1 LNGRNERIFPIAE
14 WSRSGLE
21 AWFLPDRP
29 FLRCLPVSVSQ
40 ILPTVSPLNLQAIE
54 DLRALNPDDDSFLR
68 ELIQIYLDDSPK
80 QIAEIEQSLAQGDSL
95 RLTRAAH
102 SLKGSSANF
111 GAGQLRAL
119 CEAIEHLGRAA
130 KLQDV
135 PDRLP
140 ELKAEYGRVKT
151 ALEGLLTPA

>member
-102 SLKGSSANF
+102 SLKGSSAYF
-111 GAGQLRAL
+111 GAGPLRAL
-119 CEAIEHLGRAA
+119 CEKIEQLGRSAA
-130 KLQDV
+130 LAEILAQL
-135 PDRLP
+135 PD
-140 ELKAEYGRVKT
+140 LKAEYDRVKA
-151 ALEGLLTPA
+151 ALESHLPAA